1 MTVRKDDIGT
11 VFEVTV
17 KDNGIVVDVSSVSVK
32 QIKFLR
38 PDGTINTQTAAFKT
52 NGTDG
57 IITYTAVSGDLNAS
71 GVWRAQ
77 AYIEWAA
84 GWKGHS
90 DMIPFKVYD
99 NVADL

>member
-32 QIKFLR
+32 QIKFLK
-38 PDGTINTQTAAFKT
+38 PDGTIDTQTAAFKT

-57 IITYTAVSGDLNAS
+57 IIIYTAISGDLCAS
-71 GVWRAQ
+71 TMRLSQSGGVTQSESSRQIISPCA
-77 AYIEWAA
+77 
-84 GWKGHS
+84 
-90 DMIPFKVYD
+90 
-99 NVADL
+99 